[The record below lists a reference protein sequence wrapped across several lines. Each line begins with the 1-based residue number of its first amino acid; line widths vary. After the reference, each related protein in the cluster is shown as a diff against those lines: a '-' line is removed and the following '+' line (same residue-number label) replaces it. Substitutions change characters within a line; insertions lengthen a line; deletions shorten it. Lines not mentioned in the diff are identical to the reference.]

1 MHPFEPVD
9 EPLQLEALLQDA
21 AREIFRDERFGSFSR
36 WLRDNFDRYCDES
49 MFDEG
54 LAPGTVQALTGHL
67 AREIWKYMPL
77 PGNHFKPR
85 PLPKL
90 KPNDPCA
97 CGSGSKFK
105 QCCQRLMGNF
115 SLTLESEQ
123 VWVFAIPAL
132 QEFGLLGKAVA
143 SRQVPLEGLLEAA
156 IELFDREQFRKSAA
170 LLEPMV
176 AVENAAKSSGLH
188 DYALNL
194 LCNCYDALGF
204 HRKKRLLL
212 EALVEQAPKSVLRG
226 GAWQRLA
233 CILMDEGDD
242 QAAWQ
247 AFQKAQRDTP
257 HSDSLGVLEIQLLM
271 AGGRLN
277 EIPPRAEFWR
287 RQLLRTGLLRDD
299 PQVELLKGFT
309 EDPVGMML
317 ELSGAE
323 ELLELHRWI
332 EQQQARPVPEYLL
345 EALELEDEDGNPAA
359 AATLNA
365 PTGLKSVR
373 SRWAKVCPLVPAF
386 GISTQNSSEFDPWEP
401 ELFDRWMG
409 VLSRYPAAWD
419 DLDVLDDLGALLLD
433 EQFWGDPAAQ
443 QLLERVLRR
452 SRAIIRAALPEGT
465 QLPWL
470 VLENRPALRS
480 LMRLVSLLK
489 ESGRSS
495 DALELSE
502 WILRLNPAD
511 NQGLRLE
518 LMDGYLMAGRDADAL
533 ALAQRYAGDIAPQT
547 RYGEVLALFRTG
559 DLAGA
564 ESQLREAQ
572 ADLPHVARYLCL
584 KRIRQP
590 ELHEFGVTVGGED
603 QAWLYRDAMRPT
615 WEATEGALD
624 WLKKAAKK
632 VRH

>member
-21 AREIFRDERFGSFSR
+21 AREIFRDQRFGSFNR
-36 WLRDNFDRYCDES
+36 WLRHNFDNYCAPG

-77 PGNHFKPR
+77 PGNDFKPR

-97 CGSGSKFK
+97 CGSGVMFK
-105 QCCQRLMGNF
+105 QCCQPLSGSF
-115 SLTLESEQ
+115 SLSLESEQ

-132 QEFGLLGKAVA
+132 QEFGLLEQAIA
-143 SRQVPLEGLLEAA
+143 SHQIPQEGLLEAA
-156 IELFDREQFRKSAA
+156 IELFDKDQYRKSAA

-176 AVENAAKSSGLH
+176 ALGNATNSSGLH

-212 EALVEQAPKSVLRG
+212 DTLVEQAPKSVLRG
-226 GAWQRLA
+226 SAWQRLA
-233 CILMDEGDD
+233 CILMDEGDGK
-242 QAAWQ
+242 AAWQ

-271 AGGRLN
+271 AGGRLS

-287 RQLLRTGLLRDD
+287 RQLLRSGLQKDD

-309 EDPVGMML
+309 QDPVGMML
-317 ELSGAE
+317 EVSGAE

-332 EQQQARPVPEYLL
+332 TLQQDRPVAAYQL
-345 EALELEDEDGNPAA
+345 EPLEFEDHKGVSVAGAVLVAPAEL
-359 AATLNA
+359 T
-365 PTGLKSVR
+365 SVR
-373 SRWAKVCPLVPAF
+373 ARWAKVYPLEAPF
-386 GISTQNSSEFDPWEP
+386 GVGSHTQDELDPWEP

-419 DLDVLDDLGALLLD
+419 DIAVLDDLAALLLD
-433 EQFWGDPAAQ
+433 EQFWGDSAAQ

-452 SRAIIRAALPEGT
+452 SRAIVTAAVAAGT
-465 QLPWL
+465 HLPWL
-470 VLENRPALRS
+470 VQENRPALRA
-480 LMRLVSLLK
+480 LVRLVSLLN
-489 ESGRSS
+489 ESGRSKEGL
-495 DALELSE
+495 ALSE
-502 WILRLNPAD
+502 WILRLNPGD
-511 NQGLRLE
+511 NHGLRWE
-518 LMDGYLMAGRDADAL
+518 LMNAYLMAGRDRDAL
-533 ALAQRYAGDIAPQT
+533 ALAQCYAGEVAPQT
-547 RYGEVLALFRTG
+547 RYGQVLALYRLG
-559 DLAGA
+559 DMAGA
-564 ESQLREAQ
+564 ESALREAHG
-572 ADLPHVARYLCL
+572 DLPYVARYLYL

-590 ELHEFGVTVGGED
+590 ELSEHGISLGGED
-603 QAWLYRDAMRPT
+603 QAWLYRDAMRST
-615 WEATEGALD
+615 WEATEGALQ
-624 WLKKAAKK
+624 WLKKLA
-632 VRH
+632 RSLP

>member
-1 MHPFEPVD
+1 VHPFEPDD
-9 EPLQLEALLQDA
+9 EPLQLESLLQDA
-21 AREIFRDERFGSFSR
+21 AREIFRVEDFNSFSQ
-36 WLRDNFDRYCDES
+36 WLRQNFDSYCAPG

-54 LAPGTVQALTGHL
+54 LAPGTVAALTGHL
-67 AREIWKYMPL
+67 AREIWQFMPL

-97 CGSGSKFK
+97 CGSGAKFK
-105 QCCQRLMGNF
+105 QCCQRLAGSF

-132 QEFGLLGKAVA
+132 QEFGLLEKAIA

-156 IELFDREQFRKSAA
+156 IELFDQQQYRKSAA

-176 AVENAAKSSGLH
+176 ALEHASKSGSLH

-204 HRKKRLLL
+204 HRKKRGLLDT
-212 EALVEQAPKSVLRG
+212 LVQQAPKSVLRG

-242 QAAWQ
+242 KAAWQ

-257 HSDSLGVLEIQLLM
+257 HSDSLGVLEVQLLM
-271 AGGRLN
+271 AGGRLR

-287 RQLLRTGLLRDD
+287 RQLLRAGLQKDD
-299 PQVELLKGFT
+299 PQVELLNGFMK
-309 EDPVGMML
+309 DPVGMML

-323 ELLELHRWI
+323 ELLELYRWI
-332 EQQQARPVPEYLL
+332 EQQQTRAVPAYQL
-345 EALELEDEDGNPAA
+345 EVLELEDLQDQPGPA
-359 AATLNA
+359 TMLIE
-365 PTGLKSVR
+365 PSGLKSVR
-373 SRWAKVCPLVPAF
+373 SRWAKVCPLDAPL
-386 GISTQNSSEFDPWEP
+386 GIGIHEVDELDPWEP

-419 DLDVLDDLGALLLD
+419 DIAVLDDLAALLLD
-433 EQFWGDPAAQ
+433 EQFWGDSAAQ

-452 SRAIIRAALPEGT
+452 SHAIIAATVAEDT
-465 QLPWL
+465 QLPW
-470 VLENRPALRS
+470 VMQENRPALRA
-480 LMRLVSLLK
+480 LVRLVSLLN
-489 ESGRSS
+489 ETGRNTQ
-495 DALELSE
+495 AVELSE
-502 WILRLNPAD
+502 WIVRLNAED
-511 NQGLRLE
+511 NHGLRWE
-518 LMDGYLMAGRDADAL
+518 LMDAYLMAGRDQDAL
-533 ALAQRYAGDIAPQT
+533 ALAQRYDVDMAPQT
-547 RYGEVLALFRTG
+547 RYGKVLALFRAG

-564 ESQLREAQ
+564 ETAVREAH
-572 ADLPHVARYLCL
+572 ADLPYVARYLCL
-584 KRIRQP
+584 KRVRQP
-590 ELHEFGVTVGGED
+590 ELDEYGITLGGED
-603 QAWLYRDAMRPT
+603 QAWLYRDAMRAT

-624 WLKKAAKK
+624 WLKKLS
-632 VRH
+632 RSLP

>member
-1 MHPFEPVD
+1 MHPFEPDD
-9 EPLQLEALLQDA
+9 EPLQLESLLQDA
-21 AREIFRDERFGSFSR
+21 AREIFRVQDFESFSQ
-36 WLRDNFDRYCDES
+36 WLRQNFNRYCAPG

-54 LAPGTVQALTGHL
+54 LAPGTVEALTGHL
-67 AREIWKYMPL
+67 AREIWRFMPL

-97 CGSGSKFK
+97 CGSGAKFK
-105 QCCQRLMGNF
+105 HCCQRLTGSF

-132 QEFGLLGKAVA
+132 QELGLLEKAVA

-156 IELFDREQFRKSAA
+156 IELFDQQLYRKSAA

-176 AVENAAKSSGLH
+176 ALEHAGKSGSLH

-204 HRKKRLLL
+204 HRKKRGLLDT
-212 EALVEQAPKSVLRG
+212 LVQQAPKSVLRG

-257 HSDSLGVLEIQLLM
+257 HSDSLGVLEVQLLM
-271 AGGRLN
+271 AGGRLS

-287 RQLLRTGLLRDD
+287 RQLLRAGLHKDD
-299 PQVELLKGFT
+299 PQVELLKGFMD
-309 EDPVGMML
+309 DPVGMML

-332 EQQQARPVPEYLL
+332 VQQQSRAVPPYQL
-345 EALELEDEDGNPAA
+345 EVLPPFGEPDDQPAA
-359 AATLNA
+359 MLIA

-373 SRWAKVCPLVPAF
+373 ARWAKVCPLRAFLDTGVPGF
-386 GISTQNSSEFDPWEP
+386 NELDPWAP

-419 DLDVLDDLGALLLD
+419 DIEVLDSLASLLLD
-433 EQFWGDPAAQ
+433 EQFWGDSAAQ

-452 SRAIIRAALPEGT
+452 SHAIIAATVAEGT
-465 QLPWL
+465 QLPW
-470 VLENRPALRS
+470 VVQENRPALQV
-480 LMRLVSLLK
+480 LVRLVSLLH
-489 ESGRSS
+489 ETGRK
-495 DALELSE
+495 AQAIELGE
-502 WILRLNPAD
+502 WLIRLNPAD
-511 NQGLRLE
+511 NHGARWE
-518 LMDGYLMAGRDADAL
+518 LMDAYLVAGRDQDAL
-533 ALAQRYAGDIAPQT
+533 ALAQRYEDDIAPQI
-547 RYGEVLALFRTG
+547 RYGKVLALFRAG

-564 ESQLREAQ
+564 EAAVRAAH

-590 ELHEFGVTVGGED
+590 ELDESGITLGGED
-603 QAWLYRDAMRPT
+603 QAWLYRDLMRDT
-615 WEATEGALD
+615 WDATEGALD
-624 WLKKAAKK
+624 WLKKLA
-632 VRH
+632 RSLP